1 MRWVIK
7 KLLAHSG
14 KFSKKQARRPRTHIC
29 YHDNNIATVEKGLID
44 SISKQE
50 QFIELVKELGPN
62 GFADWYMETFGEQAP
77 HIDMKI
83 YKSAGRFNS
92 PRTKIKQ
99 SILKELKGED
109 NG

>member
-7 KLLAHSG
+7 KLLAHN
-14 KFSKKQARRPRTHIC
+14 KFSKNQAKRPRTHIC

-62 GFADWYMETFGEQAP
+62 VFADWYMETFGEQAP

>member
-1 MRWVIK
+1 MKWVIK
-7 KLLAHSG
+7 KLLTHNS
-14 KFSKKQARRPRTHIC
+14 KFSKKHSKAPRAHIC

-62 GFADWYMETFGEQAP
+62 GFADWYMETFGEEAP

-83 YKSAGRFNS
+83 YKGVARFNS
-92 PRTKIKQ
+92 PRTKIKK
-99 SILKELKGED
+99 SILNELKGED
-109 NG
+109 DG